1 MVINLITVLMA
12 AILVGFLP
20 GFFLYALIF
29 KEKKK
34 IFYEA
39 IPLSLCFS
47 FIILLFPTFL
57 GFYFALS
64 INFVLYFFLGEFCVV
79 LFIFL
84 CVHKK
89 SFKDFL
95 NFKTKKISFKDNKYL
110 KILLVF
116 LFLVLIRAVLTP
128 GLQAGDMLRHVS
140 EVRKIIEM
148 PTISFGSSFI
158 KESQGSANYGYNV
171 LYIFMALVAKIS
183 FVDVVGVFLFIP
195 IFFSVFL
202 LLTYFYFSK
211 VIFNNEKIAF
221 YSTCIFFI
229 WEVVL
234 NYSITYPTIANFW
247 YWSAIVPATIA
258 RNIIILMVIAF
269 AFKYGKSGEKR
280 YLYLLPFLSL
290 VVAFL
295 HVHYFLVLVTLF
307 ALILFFVTIF
317 RFHDKLLIK
326 RTIISFL
333 AVFIPA
339 LPYSVFIISRLYPVL
354 NPLYQTFLVSGNR
367 PIKMIAGFPIVDPFK
382 TVYFNFARCL
392 GFLLMP
398 FLIFYVRKR
407 IFAVYLLALFLGPL
421 LIVFNPLLLRFL
433 QPFNPAL
440 DRVMR
445 LNEFLPYGEV
455 IGLFLFLFINK
466 FGKKLKEGILKHS
479 RREIISVIVLTS
491 IIILTFCYKS
501 INIAYVNSSTKA
513 WEIKEN
519 SYLWEDKSLRNFV
532 RGVMPPGSVVLM
544 DNIMSAVWTYYFP
557 HYVVSLNWGMDSYI
571 PTNFDQRERYNEVEE
586 YLAKN
591 KLDSW
596 CFDFLNKYEVDYILI
611 DKRINNNDIL
621 MGKIKEKP
629 FEQVPFQEYKETQY
643 YQQKNFESY
652 SNNFKLIYDSDKIK
666 IYKYIK

>member
-12 AILVGFLP
+12 AFLVGFLP
-20 GFFLYALIF
+20 GFLLYALIF
-29 KEKKK
+29 KDKKK

-39 IPLSLCFS
+39 IPLSLTFS
-47 FIILLFPTFL
+47 FIILLLPTFFGYYL
-57 GFYFALS
+57 GLS
-64 INFVLYFFLGEFCVV
+64 LNFVLYFFLGEFFIVF
-79 LFIFL
+79 LIFL
-84 CVHKK
+84 YTYRR
-89 SFKDFL
+89 SLREFL
-95 NFKTKKISFKDNKYL
+95 NFKTKKLSFKDNKYL

-140 EVRKIIEM
+140 EVRKIVEM
-148 PTISFGSSFI
+148 PTIPFGSSFI
-158 KESQGSANYGYNV
+158 KEFQGAANYGYNV
-171 LYIFMALVAKIS
+171 LYIFMALVTKVS
-183 FVDVVGVFLFIP
+183 SLDVVNVFLFIP

-234 NYSITYPTIANFW
+234 NYSITYPTIADFW

-258 RNIIILMVIAF
+258 RNIIILVAIAF
-269 AFKYGKSGEKR
+269 AFIYGKSGEKK

-290 VVAFL
+290 TVAFL
-295 HVHYFLVLVTLF
+295 HVHYFLVLIALF
-307 ALILFFVTIF
+307 ALILFFVIIF

-326 RTIISFL
+326 RTLISFL
-333 AVFIPA
+333 SVSLPG
-339 LPYSVFIISRLYPVL
+339 LPYTFFIIAKLYPIL
-354 NPLYQTFLVSGNR
+354 NPLYQIFLVSGNR

-398 FLIFYVRKR
+398 LLVFYAKRKL
-407 IFAVYLLALFLGPL
+407 FAVYLLALFLGVL
-421 LIVFNPLLLRFL
+421 LIVFNPLLLKFL
-433 QPFNPAL
+433 QQFNPAL

-445 LNEFLPYGEV
+445 LNEFLPYGEI

-466 FGKKLKEGILKHS
+466 FGKKLKEEILKQP
-479 RREIISVIVLTS
+479 RKEITLFIVLIS
-491 IIILTFCYKS
+491 IIVLTFCYKS
-501 INIAYVNSSTKA
+501 INIAYVNSSTKT
-513 WEIKEN
+513 WEVEEN
-519 SYLWEDKSLRNFV
+519 SYLLENKSLQILI

-544 DNIMSAVWTYYFP
+544 DNIMSTIWTYYFP
-557 HYVVSLNWGMDSYI
+557 HYVVSVNWGMDSYI
-571 PTNFDQRERYNEVEE
+571 PTNFDQRERYNEVEG

-596 CFDFLNKYEVDYILI
+596 CFDFLNKYGVDYILV

-629 FEQVPFQEYKETQY
+629 FEQVPFQKYKETQY
-643 YQQKNFESY
+643 YQQKDFESY
-652 SNNFKLIYDSDKIK
+652 PEKFKLIYDSKEIK
-666 IYKYIK
+666 IYKYSE

>member
-1 MVINLITVLMA
+1 MA
-12 AILVGFLP
+12 AFLVGFLP
-20 GFFLYALIF
+20 GFLLYVLIF

-47 FIILLFPTFL
+47 FIVLLLPTFF
-57 GFYFALS
+57 GFYLGLS
-64 INFVLYFFLGEFCVV
+64 LNFVLYFFLGEF
-79 LFIFL
+79 FL
-84 CVHKK
+84 VFLVFLYAHKG
-89 SFKDFL
+89 SLKDFL
-95 NFKTKKISFKDNKYL
+95 NFKTKKLSFKDNKYL
-110 KILLVF
+110 KILLIF
-116 LFLVLIRAVLTP
+116 LLLVLIRAVLTP

-140 EVRKIIEM
+140 EVRKIVEM
-148 PTISFGSSFI
+148 PTIPFGSSFI
-158 KESQGSANYGYNV
+158 KEFQGSANYGYNV
-171 LYIFMALVAKIS
+171 LHVFMALVAKITS
-183 FVDVVGVFLFIP
+183 VDIVNVFLFIP

-211 VIFNNEKIAF
+211 VIFDNEKIAF

-258 RNIIILMVIAF
+258 RNIIILVAIAF
-269 AFKYGKSGEKR
+269 AFIYGKSGEKK

-290 VVAFL
+290 TVAFL
-295 HVHYFLVLVTLF
+295 HVHYFLVLIALF
-307 ALILFFVTIF
+307 ALILFFVIIF

-326 RTIISFL
+326 RTLISFL
-333 AVFIPA
+333 SVSLPG
-339 LPYSVFIISRLYPVL
+339 LPYTFFIIVKLYPIL

-398 FLIFYVRKR
+398 LLIFYAKRKL
-407 IFAVYLLALFLGPL
+407 FAVYLLALFLGIL
-421 LIVFNPLLLRFL
+421 LIVFNPLLLRLL
-433 QPFNPAL
+433 QQFNPAL

-445 LNEFLPYGEV
+445 LNEFLPYGQV
-455 IGLFLFLFINK
+455 IGLFLFLFISK
-466 FGKKLKEGILKHS
+466 FGKKFKEEILKHS
-479 RREIISVIVLTS
+479 RKEIISVIVLTS
-491 IIILTFCYKS
+491 IIVLTFCYKS
-501 INIAYVNSSTKA
+501 INIAYINSSTKT

-519 SYLWEDKSLRNFV
+519 SYLLEDKSLRIFIKSA
-532 RGVMPPGSVVLM
+532 MPPGSVVLM
-544 DNIMSAVWTYYFP
+544 DNIMSAIWTYYYP
-557 HYVVSLNWGMDSYI
+557 HYVVSVNWGMDSYI

-586 YLAKN
+586 YLVKT

-596 CFDFLNKYEVDYILI
+596 CFDFLNKYGVGYVLV

-621 MGKIKEKP
+621 MGKIKERP

-652 SNNFKLIYDSDKIK
+652 PEKFKLIYDSEEIR
-666 IYKYIK
+666 IYKYNK